1 MCVREWLA
9 IYTGV
14 SALAT
19 GTMLWLFIRAVYRPH
34 PTLRSAETIRLL
46 TDCVLRLKEEN
57 KRLASERSEFET
69 TVFTLSAQVAQL
81 RSSLRS
87 EPLR

>member
-1 MCVREWLA
+1 MCIREWLA

-19 GTMLWLFIRAVYRPH
+19 GTIIWLFFRAVYHPH

-46 TDCVLRLKEEN
+46 TATVARLKEEN
-57 KRLASERSEFET
+57 RQLELARSELEI
-69 TVFTLSAQVAQL
+69 TVYSLSEQVRRL
-81 RSSLRS
+81 RSSSHL
-87 EPLR
+87 EPLL